1 MELIFSILSFLN
13 PFAWIG
19 KGIKYYRRPKLVVYY
34 DANETYRT
42 RDVIDRNNTPGFF
55 CHVMVKNDGKEIA
68 TNCRGRVIDIQIED
82 EAGNFRKHEKF
93 SAPMVLKWAHE
104 NDFNPKDI
112 EHDLPRRLDLCFGLQ
127 VQPDKLSIFT
137 DSKPDGNLKVYP
149 PGRYKIK
156 IRIDSKNAKTV
167 DRYFI
172 VDFKCGWNQITI
184 EEP

>member
-13 PFAWIG
+13 PFAWIV

-34 DANETYRT
+34 DANETYTT
-42 RDVIDRNNTPGFF
+42 RDVLEQNNTPGFF
-55 CHVMVKNDGKEIA
+55 CHVMVKNDGKEIVK
-68 TNCRGRVIDIQIED
+68 NCRGRVIDIQIED

-127 VQPDKLSIFT
+127 VQPDNLFIFT
-137 DSKPDGNLKVYP
+137 EPKPDGNLKVYP

-167 DRYFI
+167 DLYFI
-172 VDFKCGWNQITI
+172 VDFKGGWNQITI